1 MEPISGL
8 SYEQL
13 FGALRQLDFE
23 VRFFNDAVIAR
34 HPDGALIVLPLVDP
48 NEEVM
53 RWHYQTTRGTIE
65 NFDLLDGKDFDLLLA
80 RQVMTKVAA

>member
-1 MEPISGL
+1 MEPMSGL
-8 SYEQL
+8 IYEQL
-13 FGALRQLDFE
+13 FDALRSLGFD
-23 VRFFNDAVIAR
+23 VRFLSEATVAR
-34 HPDGALIVLPLVDP
+34 HPDGALIVFPLVDP

-53 RWHYQTTRGTIE
+53 RWHYLTTRGTVE